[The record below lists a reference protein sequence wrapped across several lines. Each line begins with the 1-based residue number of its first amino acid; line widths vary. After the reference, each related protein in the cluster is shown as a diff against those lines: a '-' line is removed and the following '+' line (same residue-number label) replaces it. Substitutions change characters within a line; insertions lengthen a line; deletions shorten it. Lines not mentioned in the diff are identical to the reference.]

1 MVSHIRNVAII
12 AHVDHGKTTLVD
24 KLLQQSGTFNEREQ
38 LSERMMDS
46 NDLERERGITILAK
60 NTAIRWHDYHVN
72 IVDTPGH
79 ADFGGEV
86 ERILSMVDSVL
97 LLIDAVDGPMPQ
109 TRFVTQKAFSWG
121 LKPIVVINKID
132 RAGARPDWCV
142 DQVFDLFVNLNA
154 TDEQLDFP
162 IVYTS
167 ALQGFATD
175 DPNKLTSNMD
185 ILFQTIIDK
194 VPPPKVDMSAPFQ
207 MQVSAIDY
215 SSYVGAIGIG
225 RVTRG
230 TIKPNTNITVI
241 DMHGKTRNGRILQL
255 FQAIGFERREIPM
268 ASAGDIISVTG
279 VENLRIS
286 DTFCDPTCV
295 EALPALIVD
304 EPTVSMTFSVNNSP
318 FAGKEGKFVT
328 SRQIGDRLQREL
340 ISNVAL
346 RVETTAAS
354 DEFIVS
360 GRGELHL
367 SILIEN
373 MRREGFE
380 LSVSRPKVI
389 QKEIDGVMCEP
400 YEQLIID
407 VVETD
412 QGSIMQY
419 LADRQAELK
428 SMLPDG
434 KGRVRL
440 DYVMPTRGLIG
451 FQTKFM
457 TLTSGSGVMHH
468 VFDHYG
474 PVKTKAIKA
483 RHRGVL
489 ICNGPG
495 ITRAFGLYG
504 LQERGS
510 LFVGPQTEV
519 YEGMIVGLHTRENDL
534 VVNATK
540 EKQLTNMRASG
551 SDENI
556 ILTPPMIM
564 SLERA
569 LAFIDDDELVEVTP
583 KSIRIRK
590 KFLKEVDRKR
600 ANKE

>member
-1 MVSHIRNVAII
+1 M
-12 AHVDHGKTTLVD
+12 
-24 KLLQQSGTFNEREQ
+24 
-38 LSERMMDS
+38 
-46 NDLERERGITILAK
+46 
-60 NTAIRWHDYHVN
+60 
-72 IVDTPGH
+72 
-79 ADFGGEV
+79 
-86 ERILSMVDSVL
+86 
-97 LLIDAVDGPMPQ
+97 
-109 TRFVTQKAFSWG
+109 
-121 LKPIVVINKID
+121 
-132 RAGARPDWCV
+132 
-142 DQVFDLFVNLNA
+142 
-154 TDEQLDFP
+154 
-162 IVYTS
+162 
-167 ALQGFATD
+167 
-175 DPNKLTSNMD
+175 
-185 ILFQTIIDK
+185 
-194 VPPPKVDMSAPFQ
+194 
-207 MQVSAIDY
+207 
-215 SSYVGAIGIG
+215 
-225 RVTRG
+225 
-230 TIKPNTNITVI
+230 
-241 DMHGKTRNGRILQL
+241 
-255 FQAIGFERREIPM
+255 
-268 ASAGDIISVTG
+268 
-279 VENLRIS
+279 
-286 DTFCDPTCV
+286 
-295 EALPALIVD
+295 
-304 EPTVSMTFSVNNSP
+304 
-318 FAGKEGKFVT
+318 
-328 SRQIGDRLQREL
+328 
-340 ISNVAL
+340 AL
-346 RVETTAAS
+346 RVEQSEAS
-354 DEFIVS
+354 DEYVVS

-389 QKEIDGVMCEP
+389 QKEIDSVMCEP
-400 YEQLIID
+400 YEELIID

-412 QGSIMQY
+412 QGAIMQY

-428 SMLPDG
+428 SMMPDG

-451 FQTKFM
+451 FQTRFM

-483 RHRGVL
+483 RNKGVL

-504 LQERGS
+504 LQERGQ

-569 LAFIDDDELVEVTP
+569 LAFIADDELVEVTP

-590 KFLKEVDRKR
+590 KFLKETDRKR
-600 ANKE
+600 MERARE